1 MTVPGVP
8 IPAGLASRRVLGAE
22 WGGWLDRLPGL
33 VRELLADWELTV
45 AGAARHG
52 WCSLVLPVLD
62 PGGQRVALKISFD
75 GDEESLHEGLALQRW
90 EGRGSVRLV
99 RADPRRRALL
109 LEWLPGP
116 DLGEVWDVE
125 ACEVVARLYAD
136 LHRPAPPQ
144 LRTLSSYVEQWLC
157 DLQELGTQM
166 PMPRQ
171 LVERALSLGHDFVGD
186 GATTGT
192 LVHGDLHYA
201 NVLQDHQGAWVA
213 IDPKPMSGDPHY
225 ELAPMLWN
233 RKAELRGPGS
243 VGTVREGL

>member
-1 MTVPGVP
+1 
-8 IPAGLASRRVLGAE
+8 
-22 WGGWLDRLPGL
+22 
-33 VRELLADWELTV
+33 
-45 AGAARHG
+45 
-52 WCSLVLPVLD
+52 
-62 PGGQRVALKISFD
+62 
-75 GDEESLHEGLALQRW
+75 
-90 EGRGSVRLV
+90 
-99 RADPRRRALL
+99 
-109 LEWLPGP
+109 
-116 DLGEVWDVE
+116 
-125 ACEVVARLYAD
+125 
-136 LHRPAPPQ
+136 
-144 LRTLSSYVEQWLC
+144 
-157 DLQELGTQM
+157 
-166 PMPRQ
+166 MPRQ